1 MALARGAL
9 IPALVRLLE
18 ELRFVCEP
26 LSSTDELILNPGFLF
41 FVSYEGSKIKSPL
54 KDKE

>member
-1 MALARGAL
+1 VALARGAL